1 MSIRRFRLS
10 LEIAFRFLASKPRGN
25 FLSFITFVSIAG
37 VSVGVLALLV
47 VTSVVNGFES
57 ELTRVISGTQ
67 GDILFYS
74 RGSPIRDRD
83 ELERKVRQFTP
94 QLKALTG
101 SFVSQV
107 MFNGP
112 SGVAGGAL
120 EGVELSTWGA
130 VVSVEDRLVPGGV
143 LPKEENEIVLGSALA
158 ERVGVKTGDSVRVVL
173 PFTGGDD
180 EGEYGSPRVRDFKV
194 VGLVHLGMYDYDS
207 KYAYAP
213 LPSVQKLVFGEDD
226 ANDKKDWITSFR
238 MKLNDGVSAPKAA
251 NELAQ
256 HFGFPYRVRDWSALN
271 KNLLY
276 AIELEKAVITV
287 LLTAIMIVAAF
298 NVISALLMMVYEKEE
313 EIAILRVMGVR
324 RRDHFILF
332 SWIGSFIGL
341 LGTLSGV
348 MLGLIAVFILQ
359 KTHLIQLPA
368 EVYHLEYLPVVIRF
382 TEWCAIALMAFVICF
397 LATVGPAAKIAR
409 RSPVEALKWT

>member
-143 LPKEENEIVLGSALA
+143 FPKE
-158 ERVGVKTGDSVRVVL
+158 
-173 PFTGGDD
+173 
-180 EGEYGSPRVRDFKV
+180 
-194 VGLVHLGMYDYDS
+194 
-207 KYAYAP
+207 
-213 LPSVQKLVFGEDD
+213 
-226 ANDKKDWITSFR
+226 
-238 MKLNDGVSAPKAA
+238 
-251 NELAQ
+251 
-256 HFGFPYRVRDWSALN
+256 
-271 KNLLY
+271 
-276 AIELEKAVITV
+276 
-287 LLTAIMIVAAF
+287 
-298 NVISALLMMVYEKEE
+298 
-313 EIAILRVMGVR
+313 
-324 RRDHFILF
+324 
-332 SWIGSFIGL
+332 
-341 LGTLSGV
+341 
-348 MLGLIAVFILQ
+348 
-359 KTHLIQLPA
+359 
-368 EVYHLEYLPVVIRF
+368 
-382 TEWCAIALMAFVICF
+382 
-397 LATVGPAAKIAR
+397 
-409 RSPVEALKWT
+409 